1 MIWEEWNATSGGG
14 FFCNWWPVHRGGTL
28 ERERE
33 RERETYYSGGEYIYI
48 FWGLEIS
55 MEWHK

>member
-28 ERERE
+28 EQRRRERDRERE
-33 RERETYYSGGEYIYI
+33 IHI
-48 FWGLEIS
+48 PFLGL
-55 MEWHK
+55 